1 MYRIIA
7 SDMDGTFLDGLHAI
21 AQPNLRGLGGGRG
34 LARLH
39 ELGPYCN
46 LILDTTGAAGMLPE
60 LIKRTTE
67 PASAQY

>member
-21 AQPNLRGLGGGRG
+21 AQPNLRGL
-34 LARLH
+34 ARLH

-46 LILDTTGAAGMLPE
+46 LILDTTGTAGMLPE
-60 LIKRTTE
+60 LIKRTIE
-67 PASAQY
+67 PASAQC